1 MGWSKGAE
9 QAAHASLMGIPVIT
23 EPKPN
28 KLNLNDWLKTQ
39 DWSIVGGAKSYIDE
53 NGKRWVLGVAARGL
67 GNGTTAD
74 NRARMLAPVL
84 AKKMEF
90 ALLSDI
96 ATKKEAKSL
105 VQTKSVGLNKSLT
118 QAAESL
124 AANLESEFS
133 ERDVSG
139 TTVKYSRTLV
149 HPISGREMI
158 VAVAAVDIDLCQAAK
173 DLVAESYAIS
183 DNVKAKSAASNAY
196 KEQLKKGNIPD
207 SARKAVQLTP
217 PQTKRLA
224 PIKSS
229 SVRKVGKAQS
239 GVFGQEASDSDLD
252 DF

>member
-1 MGWSKGAE
+1 M
-9 QAAHASLMGIPVIT
+9 
-23 EPKPN
+23 
-28 KLNLNDWLKTQ
+28 
-39 DWSIVGGAKSYIDE
+39 
-53 NGKRWVLGVAARGL
+53 GVAARGL

-84 AKKMEF
+84 AKKNAQF

-118 QAAESL
+118 NAAESL
-124 AANLESEFS
+124 AANLEQEFS
-133 ERDVSG
+133 DRDVTG
-139 TTVKYSRTLV
+139 TTVKYSKTLV

-196 KEQLKKGNIPD
+196 KEQLKKEIFLIL
-207 SARKAVQLTP
+207 RKSSSVNTTADEE
-217 PQTKRLA
+217 LA

-239 GVFGQEASDSDLD
+239 RCFRSGSFRFRLG
-252 DF
+252 